1 LAIWYTYCMAK
12 VVIKRDG
19 TKEEFDGEKI
29 RKSIEV
35 AAMSSGLSE
44 DKVKK
49 IVFQVLDVVLKLANS
64 KEEIATVELGDAV
77 FNELNKIE
85 PKIAEA
91 WKKYEEEKLRAANN
105 PLINRG
111 NPL

>member
-1 LAIWYTYCMAK
+1 MAK

-29 RKSIEV
+29 RKSIEI

-44 DKVKK
+44 ERVKEV
-49 IVFQVLDVVLKLANS
+49 VFQVLDAVLKLANS
-64 KEEIATVELGDAV
+64 KEEIATKELGDAV

-85 PKIAEA
+85 PKTAEA
-91 WKKYEEEKLRAANN
+91 WKKYEEEKLRAADH
-105 PLINRG
+105 PFVSRG